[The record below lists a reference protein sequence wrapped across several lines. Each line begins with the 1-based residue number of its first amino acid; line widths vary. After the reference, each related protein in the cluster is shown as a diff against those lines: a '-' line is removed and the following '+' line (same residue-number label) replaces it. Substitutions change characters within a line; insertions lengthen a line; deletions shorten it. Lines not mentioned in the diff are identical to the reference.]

1 MTNEIDID
9 YIRTK
14 SVILIQ
20 DKIRHTNSKMED
32 YNTEIK
38 RNYTHIINIVN
49 RIQNKYD
56 LGLLTQTKYNV
67 EMDKAEQLLDSI
79 NSYPSELTIRNFRN
93 YNFVELKTNIFLIKD
108 KIIKLLCNAGTSNI
122 FEIFTLVMGKQW
134 RKQMSESKA
143 KYCELLNNIF
153 VPTSC
158 NINREPR
165 EKSTK
170 IKIKSSNVINSK
182 SSIIEKLDGAIIDVP
197 FKSKIISVYGYF
209 KKDPLNTFH
218 KFKILFSKCNKI
230 IDMMKNKSDISPE
243 FVKSYIK
250 QISTRDLIVLTTDK
264 ITSTIQ
270 NDFNFLNKLKSQ
282 TLSSLVKDFLMGNL
296 QNQRKILTLFLI
308 SPNVETQH
316 LAYLLYDMVSS
327 SSDSLK
333 PQFMA
338 ENIYKSLHW
347 SVQKLFKIAFNN
359 VKDYRNKLLDIS
371 DENISYEDRILQM
384 KSSKYVKSKAMEKFR
399 EISSGKDST
408 KAQRY
413 LDGILKIPF
422 GHYKKEKIITFLSDY
437 SNNLQTFFKEI
448 KINIDDIKQHDNT
461 LTHICSSINKIVDLY
476 NKNSSTNSNNYT
488 TENQIDILISQIEN
502 ILKDINLDLENP
514 LYKATYITKNN
525 SYTSLQKLESIRKIK
540 KDIDNCNKTESL
552 EQVNDL
558 INKNIKNELIK
569 YSSHLKKGLSQSNPF
584 RKESPKLIE
593 MKSVLIGENDFE
605 YNVFQND
612 DCEQPIK
619 DNSKEFNK
627 WLSIECQFMNLINEW
642 VKYKHSKKA
651 YMLNSKKILNECVY
665 GQDDAKRHIE
675 RLIAQWING
684 KMEGNVFGL
693 QGPPGVGKTTLCR
706 QGLSKCLVDE
716 DGNSR
721 PFAFLALGGS
731 SNASFL
737 VGHSYTYV
745 GSTWGRIIDILM
757 ETKCMNPVIYI
768 DELDKVSETER
779 GREIIGILTHLTDP
793 SQNAEFS
800 DKYFA
805 GIKFNLSKA
814 LIAFSYNDSN
824 MINSILKDRITEVKV
839 KSITKKEK
847 LVIVKHYLM
856 PEILEIV
863 GYKKGDI
870 IIGDN
875 EINYIIENYT
885 YEAGVRKLK
894 ERLFELLRE
903 INLIRIL
910 GSEQIDLPF
919 TITEKFIKDKFSD
932 KPKVQYKKIAKE
944 PEIGLVNGLYAT
956 SMGTG
961 GITIIEVMKTP
972 SDTRLSLELT
982 GKQGKVMQESM
993 KCAKTIAWNLLPNEI
1008 KKQINDESKECGSFG
1023 LHIHC
1028 PEAATPKDGPSA
1040 GIAITTAI
1048 LSRLC
1053 KTNVLNTIAMT
1064 GEIDL
1069 NGKVHAIG
1077 GLESKLTG
1085 AKRAGVTK
1093 VLIPEENKDDYHKF
1107 LNNFV
1112 SDTEKDNF
1120 IDNFEIVMVKT
1131 IEQVIEHSLV
1141 NSDLNFNFY

>member
-1 MTNEIDID
+1 MTDEIDID
-9 YIRTK
+9 YIKTK
-14 SVILIQ
+14 SAIVIQ
-20 DKIRHTNSKMED
+20 DKIRHTNLKINE
-32 YNTEIK
+32 YNSEIK
-38 RNYTHIINIVN
+38 KNYSHIINVVN
-49 RIQNKYD
+49 RIQNNYD
-56 LGLLTQTKYNV
+56 IGLLTQSKYNTD
-67 EMDKAEQLLDSI
+67 MDKAEQLLDRI
-79 NSYPSELTIRNFRN
+79 NSHPSELTIKTFKN
-93 YNFVELKTNIFLIKD
+93 YSFIELKTTVFLIKNE
-108 KIIKLLCNAGTSNI
+108 IIKLMCNAGTSNI
-122 FEIFTLVMGKQW
+122 FEIFILIVGKQW
-134 RKQMSESKA
+134 RKYMSESKA
-143 KYCELLNNIF
+143 KYCDLLNNIF

-158 NINREPR
+158 KINRDSR
-165 EKSTK
+165 DKNTK

-182 SSIIEKLDGAIIDVP
+182 SSIIEKTDGAIIEIP
-197 FKSKIISVYGYF
+197 FKSKTISIYGYF

-230 IDMMKNKSDISPE
+230 IDIMKKKSEINSD
-243 FVKSYIK
+243 FVKAYIK

-264 ITSTIQ
+264 ITSTVQ
-270 NDFNFLNKLKSQ
+270 NDFNYLNKLKSQ
-282 TLSSLVKDFLMGNL
+282 TLSLLVKDFLMGNL

-359 VKDYRNKLLDIS
+359 VKDYRKKLLDIS

-399 EISSGKDST
+399 EIRSGKDST

-422 GHYKKEKIITFLSDY
+422 GHFKKEKILTFLSDY
-437 SNNLQTFFKEI
+437 SNNLKTFFNDITSSTDEI
-448 KINIDDIKQHDNT
+448 KQNDNT
-461 LTHICSSINKIVDLY
+461 LKYICSSINKII
-476 NKNSSTNSNNYT
+476 NKYSLNISSYD
-488 TENQIDILISQIEN
+488 TENQIDILIQNIEDALKN
-502 ILKDINLDLENP
+502 INIDLKKP
-514 LYKATYITKNN
+514 LYNKKYIVKNN
-525 SYTSLQKLESIRKIK
+525 SYNSLKKLESIKKIK
-540 KDIDNCNKTESL
+540 IDIDNCKQSENLDK
-552 EQVNDL
+552 VNNI
-558 INKNIKNELIK
+558 INHKIKNELIK
-569 YSSHLKKGLSQSNPF
+569 YSNHLHNINNFKSTTLTS
-584 RKESPKLIE
+584 KLIE
-593 MKSVLIGENDFE
+593 MSSVTIGENDIE
-605 YNVFQND
+605 YNVYQND
-612 DCEQPIK
+612 EFEQSTI
-619 DNSKEFNK
+619 DHSKEFNK

-642 VKYKHSKKA
+642 VKYKHSKKT
-651 YMLNSKKILNECVY
+651 YMLNSKKILNKCVY

-706 QGLSKCLVDE
+706 QGLSKCLVDD

-745 GSTWGRIIDILM
+745 GSTWGRIIDILI

-814 LIAFSYNDSN
+814 LIAFSYNDSSQ
-824 MINSILKDRITEVKV
+824 INPILRDRITEVKV

-847 LVIVKHYLM
+847 LYIVKHYLM

-903 INLIRIL
+903 INLLRIL
-910 GSEQIDLPF
+910 GTEKINLPF
-919 TITEKFIKDKFSD
+919 AITEKFIKDKFSD
-932 KPKVQYKKIAKE
+932 KPTVQYKKIAKE

-956 SMGTG
+956 SVGTG

-1008 KKQINDESKECGSFG
+1008 KKDINVESKECGSFG

-1053 KTNVLNTIAMT
+1053 KVKVLNTIAMT

-1093 VLIPEENKDDYHKF
+1093 VLIPEENEDDYNKF
-1107 LNNFV
+1107 LNSFT
-1112 SDTEKDNF
+1112 TEAEKENF
-1120 IDNFEIVMVKT
+1120 IENFEIITVAN
-1131 IEQVIEHSLV
+1131 IEQVMSHSLV
-1141 NSDLNFNFY
+1141 KSDLEFNFY